1 MTEKRLFTQEDCIE
15 TGYGMSIANKVIV
28 LKQSSLP
35 DECRTPSEQLYFC
48 KGGNGSNPN
57 PIGRSILAVSLS
69 DGELVRWNRSDVLGI
84 LKPELLPDFA
94 RLHLSQ
100 IRPSGAL
107 DLKSHE
113 PEYSG
118 YSFLPDGRYAA
129 GVWLCNEQEVKD
141 YIEMQ
146 KDYQHRVMI
155 CDRSDFCVFEM
166 EQGMVIHPSRE
177 TVESHRKE
185 QEQGGIKMGM

>member
-1 MTEKRLFTQEDCIE
+1 MTDKRFFTQEDCTE

-35 DECRTPSEQLYFC
+35 MECRNPNEQLYFC
-48 KGGNGSNPN
+48 RGGNGSNSN
-57 PIGRSILAVSLS
+57 PIGRSILAVSLA

-84 LKPELLPDFA
+84 LKPELLPDSA

-107 DLKSHE
+107 DLREHE
-113 PEYSG
+113 LKFSG
-118 YSFLPDGRYAA
+118 YAFLPDGRYTA
-129 GVWLCNEQEVKD
+129 GVGLCSEQEVKG

-155 CDRSDFCVFEM
+155 CDSEDFCVFEM
-166 EQGMVIHPSRE
+166 MDGKVIHPTQE
-177 TVESHRKE
+177 TIKAFRE
-185 QEQGGIKMGM
+185 QERGGLKMNL

>member
-84 LKPELLPDFA
+84 LKPELLPDYA

-177 TVESHRKE
+177 TVESNRKE
-185 QEQGGIKMGM
+185 QEQGGIKMDM

>member
-1 MTEKRLFTQEDCIE
+1 MTDKKLFTQEDCIE
-15 TGYGMSIANKVIV
+15 TGYGMPIANKVIV

-35 DECRTPSEQLYFC
+35 EEYRNPNEQLYFC

-84 LKPELLPDFA
+84 LKPQLLPDSA

-107 DLKSHE
+107 DLKRHE

-141 YIEMQ
+141 YIVMQ
-146 KDYQHRVMI
+146 KDYQYRVMI

-166 EQGMVIHPSRE
+166 KQGVVLHPSQE
-177 TVESHRKE
+177 IVESHRKE
-185 QEQGGIKMGM
+185 QEHGGMKMDM

>member
-28 LKQSSLP
+28 LKKSSLP
-35 DECRTPSEQLYFC
+35 EECRTPNEQLHFC

-84 LKPELLPDFA
+84 LKPELLPDYA

-177 TVESHRKE
+177 TVESNRKE
-185 QEQGGIKMGM
+185 QEQGGIKMDM

>member
-1 MTEKRLFTQEDCIE
+1 MTDKRLFTQEDCTE
-15 TGYGMSIANKVIV
+15 TGYAMSIANKVIA

-35 DECRTPSEQLYFC
+35 EEYRNPSEQLYFC

-57 PIGRSILAVSLS
+57 PIGRSLLAVSLAN
-69 DGELVRWNRSDVLGI
+69 GELVRWNRSDVLGI
-84 LKPELLPDFA
+84 LKPELLPDSA

-107 DLKSHE
+107 DLQEHE

-118 YSFLPDGRYAA
+118 YSFLPDGRYSA
-129 GVWLCNEQEVKD
+129 GVGLCSMQEVKD

-155 CDRSDFCVFEM
+155 CDSDGCCVFEM
-166 EQGMVIHPSRE
+166 ERGVVIHPSRE
-177 TVESHRKE
+177 TIEAHQKE
-185 QEQGGIKMGM
+185 QEQGGMKMDM